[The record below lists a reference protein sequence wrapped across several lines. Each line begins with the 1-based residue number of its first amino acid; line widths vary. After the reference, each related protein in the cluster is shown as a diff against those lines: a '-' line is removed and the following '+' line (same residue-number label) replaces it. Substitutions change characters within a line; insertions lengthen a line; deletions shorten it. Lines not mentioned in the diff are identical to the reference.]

1 MVKPRSIYARLAP
14 ALAAASVSLFSFAVL
29 AQQAAP
35 AAAKK
40 GMPQFNPQTMLS
52 QIFWLF
58 VCFALFYVVIAKVV
72 MPLLGGTI
80 EARAAKIQGDLDA
93 AAKARDEA
101 KAALAHY
108 EKSIADARGEA
119 QAANRAAA
127 DAASAATNAKLT
139 EVGQRIGGEIAAA
152 ERRIAEAREAAMGN
166 VRSMAVEVA
175 QAAYAKLVG
184 GQADAA
190 RVDAL
195 VGAALK
201 GGAR

>member
-1 MVKPRSIYARLAP
+1 MVKPHMLFARFAP
-14 ALAAASVSLFSFAVL
+14 ALAAASVVVLTSAVAFA
-29 AQQAAP
+29 ADP
-35 AAAKK
+35 AKK
-40 GMPQFNPQTMLS
+40 GMPQFDPKTMPS
-52 QIFWLF
+52 QVFWLI
-58 VCFALFYVVIAKVV
+58 VCFAILYLVMSRVV
-72 MPLLGGTI
+72 MPTLGGTI

-108 EKSIADARGEA
+108 EKSIADARAEA

-127 DAASAATNAKLT
+127 DAASAATNARLT
-139 EVGQRIGGEIAAA
+139 EVGQRIGGEIAQA
-152 ERRIAEAREAAMGN
+152 ETRIAEARQAAMGN

-184 GQADAA
+184 GPADAA

-195 VGAALK
+195 VGAALQ
-201 GGAR
+201 GGRR

>member
-1 MVKPRSIYARLAP
+1 MVKPRSLYDRFAP
-14 ALAAASVSLFSFAVL
+14 ALVAAALGLVSFS
-29 AQQAAP
+29 
-35 AAAKK
+35 AAAQEKK
-40 GMPQFNPQTMLS
+40 GMPQFDPNTMPS
-52 QIFWLF
+52 QIFWLI
-58 VCFALFYVVIAKVV
+58 VCFAILYVIMSRVV
-72 MPLLGGTI
+72 MPTLGGTI

-108 EKSIADARGEA
+108 EKSIADARAEA

-127 DAASAATNAKLT
+127 DAASAATNAKLA
-139 EVGQRIGGEIAAA
+139 EVGQRIGAEIAAA
-152 ERRIAEAREAAMGN
+152 EQRIDEARAAAMDN

-175 QAAYAKLVG
+175 QAAYGKLVG

-195 VGAALK
+195 VGAALR

>member
-1 MVKPRSIYARLAP
+1 MVKPRSFYGRVAP
-14 ALAAASVSLFSFAVL
+14 ALVAAALTFVSVAAL
-29 AQQAAP
+29 AADE
-35 AAAKK
+35 KK

-58 VCFALFYVVIAKVV
+58 ICFALFYFVISQVV
-72 MPLLGGTI
+72 MPMLGGTI
-80 EARAAKIQGDLDA
+80 DARAAKIQGDLDA
-93 AAKARDEA
+93 AARARDEA
-101 KAALAHY
+101 KSALAHY
-108 EKSIADARGEA
+108 EKSIADARAEA
-119 QAANRAAA
+119 QVANRAAA

-139 EVGQRIGGEIAAA
+139 EVGARIGGEIAAA
-152 ERRIAEAREAAMGN
+152 ETRIAEAREAAMGN
-166 VRSMAVEVA
+166 VRAMAVEVA
-175 QAAYAKLVG
+175 QAAYGKLVG

>member
-1 MVKPRSIYARLAP
+1 MVKPRSLCGRLTP
-14 ALAAASVSLFSFAVL
+14 ALVAASLGLVSFAAA
-29 AQQAAP
+29 AQE
-35 AAAKK
+35 KK
-40 GMPQFNPQTMLS
+40 GMPQFDPNTMPS
-52 QIFWLF
+52 QIFWLI
-58 VCFALFYVVIAKVV
+58 VCFVILYVIMSRVV
-72 MPLLGGTI
+72 MPTLGGTI

-108 EKSIADARGEA
+108 EKSIADARAEA
-119 QAANRAAA
+119 QAANRKAA
-127 DAASAATNAKLT
+127 DAASAATNVRLT

-152 ERRIAEAREAAMGN
+152 ERRIAEARAAAMDH

-175 QAAYAKLVG
+175 QAAYGKLVG

-190 RVDAL
+190 RVDQL

>member
-1 MVKPRSIYARLAP
+1 MVKPHSLSARFAP
-14 ALAAASVSLFSFAVL
+14 AVAAASVVVL
-29 AQQAAP
+29 TSAAAL
-35 AAAKK
+35 AADPPAKK
-40 GMPQFNPQTMLS
+40 GMPQFDPNTMPS
-52 QIFWLF
+52 QIFWLII
-58 VCFALFYVVIAKVV
+58 CFAILYVIMSKVV
-72 MPLLGGTI
+72 MPTLGGTI

-93 AAKARDEA
+93 AARARDEA
-101 KAALAHY
+101 KSALAHY

-127 DAASAATNAKLT
+127 DAASAATNARLT

-152 ERRIAEAREAAMGN
+152 EARIAEAREAAMGN
-166 VRSMAVEVA
+166 VRTMAVDVA

-190 RVDAL
+190 RVDQL
-195 VGAALK
+195 VGDALK

>member
-1 MVKPRSIYARLAP
+1 MVKPHSLFARFAP
-14 ALAAASVSLFSFAVL
+14 AFAAASVVVLTSAVAL
-29 AQQAAP
+29 AADP
-35 AAAKK
+35 VAKK
-40 GMPQFNPQTMLS
+40 GMPQFDPKTMPS
-52 QIFWLF
+52 QIFWLII
-58 VCFALFYVVIAKVV
+58 CFAILYVVMSKVIV
-72 MPLLGGTI
+72 PTLGGTI

-108 EKSIADARGEA
+108 EKSIADARAEA

-127 DAASAATNAKLT
+127 DAASAATNARLT

-152 ERRIAEAREAAMGN
+152 ETRIGEARQAAMGN

-184 GQADAA
+184 GQADTA

-195 VGAALK
+195 VGAALQ
-201 GGAR
+201 GGRR

>member
-1 MVKPRSIYARLAP
+1 MVKPYSVHARLAP
-14 ALAAASVSLFSFAVL
+14 ALAAAAVTLVPVAAL
-29 AQQAAP
+29 AADE
-35 AAAKK
+35 KK
-40 GMPQFNPQTMLS
+40 GMPQFNPNTMPS
-52 QIFWLF
+52 QIFWLIIA
-58 VCFALFYVVIAKVV
+58 FAVFYFIVSKVV
-72 MPLLGGTI
+72 VPMLGGTI

-101 KAALAHY
+101 KSALAHY
-108 EKSIADARGEA
+108 EKSIADARSEA
-119 QAANRAAA
+119 QAANRKAA

-152 ERRIAEAREAAMGN
+152 ESRIADARAAAMGN
-166 VRSMAVEVA
+166 VRAMAVEVA
-175 QAAYAKLVG
+175 QAAYGKLVG

>member
-1 MVKPRSIYARLAP
+1 MVKPRFMDARLVAALVAASGVLVP
-14 ALAAASVSLFSFAVL
+14 FAALAEE
-29 AQQAAP
+29 
-35 AAAKK
+35 KK
-40 GMPQFNPQTMLS
+40 GMPQFNPSTMPS
-52 QIFWLF
+52 QLFWLI
-58 VCFALFYVVIAKVV
+58 VCFAIFYVIVSQIVV
-72 MPLLGGTI
+72 PMLGGTI
-80 EARAAKIQGDLDA
+80 DARAGKIQGDLDA
-93 AAKARDEA
+93 AARARDEA

-108 EKSIADARGEA
+108 EKSIADARAEA

-127 DAASAATNAKLT
+127 DAASAATNARLA
-139 EVGQRIGGEIAAA
+139 EVAQRIGGEIAAA
-152 ERRIAEAREAAMGN
+152 EKRIAEAREAAMGN

-175 QAAYAKLVG
+175 QAAYGKLVG

>member
-1 MVKPRSIYARLAP
+1 MVKPHSLFARFAP
-14 ALAAASVSLFSFAVL
+14 AAVAASVVVFA
-29 AQQAAP
+29 AAVAM
-35 AAAKK
+35 AADPVAKK
-40 GMPQFNPQTMLS
+40 GMPQFDPKTMPS
-52 QIFWLF
+52 QIFWLII
-58 VCFALFYVVIAKVV
+58 CFAILYVVMSKVV
-72 MPLLGGTI
+72 MPTLGGTI

-93 AAKARDEA
+93 AARARDEA
-101 KAALAHY
+101 KSALAHY
-108 EKSIADARGEA
+108 EKSIADARSEA

-152 ERRIAEAREAAMGN
+152 ETRIAEARQAAMGN

>member
-1 MVKPRSIYARLAP
+1 MVKPYQLFVRLAP
-14 ALAAASVSLFSFAVL
+14 ALAAASVVALTSAAGFA
-29 AQQAAP
+29 ADP
-35 AAAKK
+35 AKK
-40 GMPQFNPQTMLS
+40 GMPQFDPTTMPS
-52 QIFWLF
+52 QIFWLI
-58 VCFALFYVVIAKVV
+58 VCFAILYVIMSKVV
-72 MPLLGGTI
+72 MPTLGGTI

-108 EKSIADARGEA
+108 EKSIADARAEA
-119 QAANRAAA
+119 QTANRAAA

-152 ERRIAEAREAAMGN
+152 ETRIAEARQAAMGN

-190 RVDAL
+190 RVDTL
-195 VGAALK
+195 VGAALQ
-201 GGAR
+201 GGRR

>member
-1 MVKPRSIYARLAP
+1 MVKPYSTFARFAP
-14 ALAAASVSLFSFAVL
+14 ALAAASVVALASAV
-29 AQQAAP
+29 AQAADP
-35 AAAKK
+35 VAKK
-40 GMPQFNPQTMLS
+40 GMPQFDPMTMPS
-52 QIFWLF
+52 QIFWLI
-58 VCFALFYVVIAKVV
+58 VCFAILYLVMSKVIV
-72 MPLLGGTI
+72 PSLGGTI

-108 EKSIADARGEA
+108 EKSIADARAEA

-139 EVGQRIGGEIAAA
+139 EVGQRIGAEIAAA
-152 ERRIAEAREAAMGN
+152 ETRIGEARQAAMGN

-190 RVDAL
+190 RVDTL
-195 VGAALK
+195 VGAALQ
-201 GGAR
+201 GGRR